1 MCYTGKCR
9 YEGYMGD
16 CTVMSKIPDDA
27 AGCILA
33 DKEIDMCIAAREGR
47 LSKEKCPICGKDWV
61 EVIIPIVLYD
71 LESPDMKI
79 QAHCISCDWR
89 GLEEELV

>member
-27 AGCILA
+27 GCVLA
-33 DKEIDMCIAAREGR
+33 DKEIDICIATRDNR
-47 LSKEKCPICGKDWV
+47 LLKEKCPICGKDWV
-61 EVIIPIVLYD
+61 EIIIPIVKND
-71 LESPDMKI
+71 LESPDMKNR
-79 QAHCISCDWR
+79 AHCISCDWR

>member
-9 YEGYMGD
+9 YEIYGGDNAGD
-16 CTVMSKIPDDA
+16 CSCFGSKRIPDDA
-27 AGCILA
+27 ACSMF
-33 DKEIDMCIAAREGR
+33 DKLLEERKQCP
-47 LSKEKCPICGKDWV
+47 KCGHDWV
-61 EVIIPIVLYD
+61 EIIIPIVKYD
-71 LESPDMKI
+71 LESPDMKT